1 MKPFTWNSSH
11 KPSISKQKKIDC
23 YQNKSSYHKELTL
36 DTALT
41 IIFDHILGSI
51 DGADIS
57 RRCAQK
63 SNIPVFPEIDG
74 CCRVVCSY
82 LLHTPF
88 SSTTTTTTTRTITMS
103 PPFFCVLTYCIALT
117 ILSPSCRPARC
128 KDSAREYPFG
138 ILGQLCALHT

>member
-1 MKPFTWNSSH
+1 MDPFTWNSSY

-63 SNIPVFPEIDG
+63 SNIPVFPEIDD
-74 CCRVVCSY
+74 CCRVVCSC
-82 LLHTPF
+82 LSHTPF
-88 SSTTTTTTTRTITMS
+88 SSTTTTTTRTTTIS
-103 PPFFCVLTYCIALT
+103 LPLFCVLTYYIALT
-117 ILSPSCRPARC
+117 ILSPSCRPARY
-128 KDSAREYPFG
+128 KYSARECPFG
-138 ILGQLCALHT
+138 ILGQLCVLHT